1 MTQDTDRMLAGA
13 IVAHSH
19 LVSLNGFRVP
29 PSKSPLKWN
38 IPHPVKHAE
47 LVYVLQVLQM
57 IPRPTAAAIT
67 ANLTLYNTMDLS
79 GYDARR
85 VCLLPIPH
93 STCILQSRAV
103 GSVFSFLA
111 VCSMAMHRESGQP
124 RYLLEGVSFPWC
136 CISALQF
143 RVAIPLSLQQS

>member
-1 MTQDTDRMLAGA
+1 MLASA

-19 LVSLNGFRVP
+19 LVSLNGYRVP

-47 LVYVLQVLQM
+47 LVYVMQVLQM

-67 ANLTLYNTMDLS
+67 ANLTLYNTIDLS

-85 VCLLPIPH
+85 VCLLSIPH
-93 STCILQSRAV
+93 SNCKLQSRAV
-103 GSVFSFLA
+103 GNVFSFLA
-111 VCSMAMHRESGQP
+111 VCSMAMHREFSQP
-124 RYLLEGVSFPWC
+124 HYLIESVSFRWC
-136 CISALQF
+136 CTSALQF
-143 RVAIPLSLQQS
+143 RVSIPLSLQQS